1 MKSLFKNLSFN
12 DLASLIIVVVF
23 IALLIAAY
31 FEASPAKTETA
42 YTYLNGV
49 RI

>member
-1 MKSLFKNLSFN
+1 MKLFKNLSFN
-12 DLASLIIVVVF
+12 DIAGLLIVVVF
-23 IALLIAAY
+23 VALLIAAY

>member
-1 MKSLFKNLSFN
+1 MKLFKNLSFN
-12 DLASLIIVVVF
+12 DIAGLLIVGVF
-23 IALLIAAY
+23 IVLLVASF